1 MSAAFDDSFQKINLQ
16 FETTND
22 QVIYKQI
29 KSSIVEYNKC
39 DHVFIHPFLGNLGT
53 NPSCIVTTQYTYDI
67 FLDHDANINAND
79 TVTVNKTT
87 FTTNGLTVKVSA
99 PFIYSF
105 TPKVEIAGPLSGSFC
120 GGKPVYLSADLS
132 YRQGYGRFSLVDSE
146 LLNNGGVIENID
158 ALFYNVTPTV
168 PTNASDPATDFQL
181 KVTLENVFSMQ
192 SFGNISTFQ
201 LIKEDFTPFVKILK
215 GSIADL
221 QDRIFFY
228 VMIKYPPC
236 WPQDKKPDLFWY
248 MKQKNKVV
256 IFKNVN
262 NKKNA
267 LMIGRPKDLTLK
279 TGTLYSIY
287 INVNSKMSTGKPIK
301 LEVKY
306 DFEIPSRDLKIKIIG
321 GSRFLYKN
329 EILNLTAY
337 IWDPDSKKKAGVLKW
352 ECFSNIETGEECML
366 NDEEKFKFAA
376 LPQISFVFA
385 GDKLKAD
392 GETK

>member
-39 DHVFIHPFLGNLGT
+39 DQVFIHPFLGNLGT
-53 NPSCIVTTQYTYDI
+53 NPSCIVTTPYTYDI

-181 KVTLENVFSMQ
+181 KVTLGNVFSMQ

>member
-53 NPSCIVTTQYTYDI
+53 NPSCIVTTPYTYDI

-376 LPQISFVFA
+376 LPQISLVFA

>member
-22 QVIYKQI
+22 QVIYKQV

-53 NPSCIVTTQYTYDI
+53 NPSCIVTTPYTYDI

-306 DFEIPSRDLKIKIIG
+306 DFEIPSRDL
-321 GSRFLYKN
+321 
-329 EILNLTAY
+329 
-337 IWDPDSKKKAGVLKW
+337 
-352 ECFSNIETGEECML
+352 
-366 NDEEKFKFAA
+366 
-376 LPQISFVFA
+376 
-385 GDKLKAD
+385 
-392 GETK
+392 

>member
-53 NPSCIVTTQYTYDI
+53 NPSCIVTTPYTYDI

-79 TVTVNKTT
+79 TVTVNTTT

-228 VMIKYPPC
+228 VMITYPPC